1 MKVLFHKNFK
11 KQHNKLK
18 TLQTKIDQRLLLFIA
33 DPFDPILNNHPLIG
47 KYKGYRSINITADYR
62 AVYEL
67 VKENW
72 AFFVTIDKHSN
83 LYK

>member
-1 MKVLFHKNFK
+1 MKVIFHKNFK
-11 KQHNKLK
+11 KQVAKLK
-18 TLQTKIDQRLLLFIA
+18 ILSTKIDQRLLLFIE
-33 DPFDPILNNHPLIG
+33 DPFNPLLNNHPLVG

-62 AVYEL
+62 AIYEAIE
-67 VKENW
+67 ENI